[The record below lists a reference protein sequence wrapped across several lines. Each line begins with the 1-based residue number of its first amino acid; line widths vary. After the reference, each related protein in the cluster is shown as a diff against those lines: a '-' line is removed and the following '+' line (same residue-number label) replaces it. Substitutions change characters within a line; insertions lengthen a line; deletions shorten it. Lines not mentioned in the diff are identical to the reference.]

1 MDSLHMG
8 VVIGVSSSF
17 LACCLYIGIV
27 RMCQSCKRVEL
38 KQSRSDGDLAS
49 LNVETY

>member
-1 MDSLHMG
+1 MG
-8 VVIGVSSSF
+8 IVIGVSSSF
-17 LACCLYIGIV
+17 LVCCLYAGIY
-27 RMCQSCKRVEL
+27 RMCKSYKNAEL